1 MVPCREPIA
10 GFSRLLAQPIVVTLA
25 ILARLQIVPPMTT
38 APTTRKGILLA
49 AGTGSRL
56 FPLTRAVNK
65 HLLPVF
71 DKPLVYYPLSVLML
85 AGIREIL
92 IVVSPPDLLSFQRLL
107 GDGSQ
112 WGLQIEYAI
121 QTQPAGLADAFRVGS
136 AFLGNAPSALI
147 LGDNIFYGL
156 GFQRTLA
163 AVAERTTGA
172 TIFAY
177 PVRDAR
183 AYGVVELDAQQQPV
197 SIIEKPTEP
206 QSNLAVPGLYFY
218 DHQAVGI
225 AASLQPSARG
235 ELEITDLNR
244 VYLERGELHV
254 QQLGRG
260 FAWLDAGTPASLL
273 QAANYVQTLEE
284 RQGLKIACPEEIAFR
299 KGFITAAELETLAHA
314 VGGEYGEYLRAVVHE
329 RA

>member
-1 MVPCREPIA
+1 MA
-10 GFSRLLAQPIVVTLA
+10 
-25 ILARLQIVPPMTT
+25 T
-38 APTTRKGILLA
+38 AAPTRKGIILA

-85 AGIREIL
+85 AGVRQIL
-92 IVVSPPDLLSFQRLL
+92 VIVTPQDLPSFQRLL

-121 QTQPAGLADAFRVGS
+121 QEHPQGLADAFRVGRT
-136 AFLGNAPSALI
+136 FLGSDPSVLI
-147 LGDNIFYGL
+147 LGDNIFYGQ
-156 GFQRTLA
+156 GFQTTLA
-163 AVAERTTGA
+163 AAAARTRGA

-183 AYGVVELDAQQQPV
+183 SYGVVELDPQQQPV
-197 SIIEKPTEP
+197 SLEEKPSEP
-206 QSNLAVPGLYFY
+206 KSNLAVPGLYFY
-218 DHQAVGI
+218 DHQAGEI
-225 AASLQPSARG
+225 AASLEPSARG

-244 VYLERGELHV
+244 VYLQRGELHV
-254 QQLGRG
+254 QPLGRG

-273 QAANYVQTLEE
+273 HAANYVQTLEE

-299 KGFITAAELETLAHA
+299 KGFITSAELETLAHG
-314 VGGEYGEYLRAVVHE
+314 VGGEYGEYLRGVMQELA
-329 RA
+329 

>member
-1 MVPCREPIA
+1 M
-10 GFSRLLAQPIVVTLA
+10 
-25 ILARLQIVPPMTT
+25 
-38 APTTRKGILLA
+38 APAAPTRKGILLA

-85 AGIREIL
+85 TGVREIL
-92 IVVSPPDLLSFQRLL
+92 IIVTPQDLPSFERLL

-112 WGLQIEYAI
+112 WGLKIEYAI
-121 QTQPAGLADAFRVGS
+121 QPQPQGLADAFRVGRT
-136 AFLGNAPSALI
+136 FLENDPSVLI

-156 GFQRTLA
+156 GFQTTLA
-163 AVAERTTGA
+163 TAAARTSGA

-183 AYGVVELDAQQQPV
+183 TYGVVELDAQQQPV
-197 SIIEKPTEP
+197 SLEEKPIAP
-206 QSNLAVPGLYFY
+206 KSNLAVPGLYFY
-218 DHQAVGI
+218 DHQAVEI
-225 AASLQPSARG
+225 AASLQPSSRG

-244 VYLERGELHV
+244 VYLQRGELHV
-254 QQLGRG
+254 QPLGRG

-299 KGFITAAELETLAHA
+299 KGFIPAAELETLAHA
-314 VGGEYGEYLRAVVHE
+314 VGGEYGEYLRGVMQE
-329 RA
+329 LG

>member
-1 MVPCREPIA
+1 MPMAPAVP
-10 GFSRLLAQPIVVTLA
+10 
-25 ILARLQIVPPMTT
+25 
-38 APTTRKGILLA
+38 TRKGILLA

-71 DKPLVYYPLSVLML
+71 DKPLIYYPLSVLML
-85 AGIREIL
+85 AGVRQIL
-92 IVVSPPDLLSFQRLL
+92 IIVTPQDLASFERLL
-107 GDGSQ
+107 GNGSQ

-121 QTQPAGLADAFRVGS
+121 QAQPQGLADAFRVGRS
-136 AFLGNAPSALI
+136 FLGNDSSVLI

-156 GFQRTLA
+156 GFQSTLA
-163 AVAERTTGA
+163 AAAARESGA

-183 AYGVVELDAQQQPV
+183 TYGVVELDDQQQPV
-197 SIIEKPTEP
+197 SLEEKPNSP
-206 QSNLAVPGLYFY
+206 KSNLAVPGLYFY
-218 DHQAVGI
+218 DHQAVEI
-225 AASLQPSARG
+225 AASLKPSTRG

-244 VYLERGELHV
+244 VYLERGELQV
-254 QQLGRG
+254 QPLGRG

-299 KGFITAAELETLAHA
+299 KGFISASDLQTLAHA
-314 VGGEYGEYLRAVVHE
+314 VGGEYGEYLRGVMQELV
-329 RA
+329 

>member
-1 MVPCREPIA
+1 M
-10 GFSRLLAQPIVVTLA
+10 
-25 ILARLQIVPPMTT
+25 
-38 APTTRKGILLA
+38 RKGILLA

-85 AGIREIL
+85 AGVRQILL
-92 IVVSPPDLLSFQRLL
+92 IVTPQDLPSFQRLL

-112 WGLQIEYAI
+112 WGLQIEYAV
-121 QTQPAGLADAFRVGS
+121 QPKPSGLADAFRLG
-136 AFLGNAPSALI
+136 ANFLGSDPSVLI

-156 GFQRTLA
+156 GFQTTLA
-163 AVAERTTGA
+163 AAAARTAGA

-183 AYGVVELDAQQQPV
+183 RYGVIELDARQRPV
-197 SIIEKPTEP
+197 SLEEKPSIP
-206 QSNLAVPGLYFY
+206 KSNLAVPGLYFY
-218 DHQAVGI
+218 DAQAVEI
-225 AASLQPSARG
+225 AAGLKTSARG

-244 VYLERGELHV
+244 AYLQRGELHV
-254 QQLGRG
+254 QPLGRG
-260 FAWLDAGTPASLL
+260 FAWLDAGTPGALL

-299 KGFITAAELETLAHA
+299 KGFISAGELETLAHA
-314 VGGEYGEYLRAVVHE
+314 VGGEYGEYLRGVVSE